1 MYLENL
7 NMFKMRQYSQF
18 KFKSNFEK
26 RLFLVSVPR
35 AIPRKMG
42 TSSQKTLFRPEPT

>member
-18 KFKSNFEK
+18 KFKSNFEQ
-26 RLFLVSVPR
+26 RLVPCLCSKGNSKKNR
-35 AIPRKMG
+35 NFQ
-42 TSSQKTLFRPEPT
+42 SEDFRPKPT

>member
-26 RLFLVSVPR
+26 RLVAWLCSKGNSNGNSKNFQSED
-35 AIPRKMG
+35 
-42 TSSQKTLFRPEPT
+42 FRTWT